1 MAECGRDVLILEKNQ
16 RVGRKLAI
24 TGKGRCN
31 VTNNCEP
38 FEFVNAVRKNN
49 KFILSAVN
57 NFSPADVMEFFEQNG
72 VPLKTERGNRVFPI
86 SDKALDV
93 VDALLAFAKNNGAEV
108 KTSAEVKA
116 ILQDDE
122 KVVGVSV
129 CGEKIYAKVVLIATG
144 GKSYPLTG
152 STGDGYRFAKQ
163 AGHKI
168 VTPEPSLVPIES
180 REHWCKEL
188 QGLSLKN
195 VTFKVLDKSKNK
207 VIYNELGEMLFTH
220 FGISGPLVLSASSH
234 MSLNKMADYELYI
247 DMKPALDEETL
258 DKRIRRDFD
267 KFLNRDLQNAL
278 IELLPRKM
286 IPIIIKL
293 LGVSPEIK
301 VNQITKEVR
310 KSLVSLIKN
319 IKVTPKGFRPIEE
332 AIVTSGGVDVSG
344 INPKTMQSKICNT
357 LFFAGEVIDLD
368 AYTGGYNLQ
377 IAFSTGVAAA
387 KGIEKFLTEGVD

>member
-1 MAECGRDVLILEKNQ
+1 MNKTNYDVIIIGAGPAGLIAGGFLAECGRDVLILEKNH

-38 FEFVNAVRKNN
+38 FEFVNAVRKNS

-57 NFSPADVMEFFEQNG
+57 NFSPADVMDFFEQNG

-93 VDALLAFAKNNGAEV
+93 VDALLAFAKNGGAEV
-108 KTSAEVKA
+108 KTECEVKA
-116 ILQDDE
+116 ILQDGE

-129 CGEKIYAKVVLIATG
+129 LNKKIYAKAILIATG
-144 GKSYPLTG
+144 GMSYPLTG

-168 VTPEPSLVPIES
+168 VIPEPSLVPIES

-195 VTFKVLDKSKNK
+195 VTLKVLDKSKNK

-220 FGISGPLVLSASSH
+220 FGVSGPLVLSASSH
-234 MSLNKMADYELYI
+234 MSADKMADYEIYI

-286 IPIIIKL
+286 IPVIIKL

-368 AYTGGYNLQ
+368 A
-377 IAFSTGVAAA
+377 
-387 KGIEKFLTEGVD
+387 